1 MTTTETD
8 TPGEATLRCSGDTG
22 HVCRRTVLASAG
34 AVGVGVALAGC
45 GAAGE
50 AASNAASK
58 AGDAA
63 SSAVSEAISKATI
76 PVGGGK
82 VFAGQKVVVTQPT
95 SGDFKAFS
103 AVCTHQGCIVSDV
116 SDGTINCL
124 CHGSRFDIS
133 TGDVKAGPATS
144 PLPAKGVT
152 VSSSGI
158 TVT

>member
-63 SSAVSEAISKATI
+63 SSAVSEAILATRTEHS
-76 PVGGGK
+76 VL
-82 VFAGQKVVVTQPT
+82 VVEASCTMQ
-95 SGDFKAFS
+95 SSCRRSS
-103 AVCTHQGCIVSDV
+103 ARHVCAI
-116 SDGTINCL
+116 
-124 CHGSRFDIS
+124 
-133 TGDVKAGPATS
+133 
-144 PLPAKGVT
+144 
-152 VSSSGI
+152 
-158 TVT
+158 